1 MKDQVARNVWSVN
14 LNVETES
21 ERRLYIKS
29 GTINWNQ
36 LELEEQDAAMID
48 IIVLLIVTA
57 TPSRSILCDNPY
69 RNVPKQK
76 IRRSLMELDSSS
88 PSVDNSGP
96 LVDYVNFK
104 LKQAME
110 IDGEMNETLEVDL
123 LRVDLEASTD
133 MRADTVDLLVEKLK
147 LVEIAS
153 DDPTQASTIIRELTK
168 KFSGN
173 EKVFQNEFFVESA
186 SRKIIEKQQ
195 LEMEEQKELCRKR
208 KISQE
213 EIASEEWI
221 KDFIKPE
228 FQLAFLAVMRFK
240 LNQRIQKKG
249 ETLLECMGI
258 PEELGAERIVIPD
271 DSSDRLI
278 FYFAVMYLVTNMT
291 TGPIIG
297 ASPELKEVLAVLR
310 GEVNKS
316 KLPSL
321 YAVPPL
327 RLCKSLKRKAEG
339 SEQNQAKRSYE

>member
-1 MKDQVARNVWSVN
+1 
-14 LNVETES
+14 
-21 ERRLYIKS
+21 
-29 GTINWNQ
+29 
-36 LELEEQDAAMID
+36 
-48 IIVLLIVTA
+48 
-57 TPSRSILCDNPY
+57 
-69 RNVPKQK
+69 
-76 IRRSLMELDSSS
+76 
-88 PSVDNSGP
+88 
-96 LVDYVNFK
+96 
-104 LKQAME
+104 
-110 IDGEMNETLEVDL
+110 
-123 LRVDLEASTD
+123 
-133 MRADTVDLLVEKLK
+133 
-147 LVEIAS
+147 
-153 DDPTQASTIIRELTK
+153 
-168 KFSGN
+168 
-173 EKVFQNEFFVESA
+173 
-186 SRKIIEKQQ
+186 
-195 LEMEEQKELCRKR
+195 MEEQKELCRKR

-221 KDFIKPE
+221 KDFIKKE

-240 LNQRIQKKG
+240 LGQKIPKKG

-321 YAVPPL
+321 YAVSPL
-327 RLCKSLKRKAEG
+327 RICRSLKRKAEG